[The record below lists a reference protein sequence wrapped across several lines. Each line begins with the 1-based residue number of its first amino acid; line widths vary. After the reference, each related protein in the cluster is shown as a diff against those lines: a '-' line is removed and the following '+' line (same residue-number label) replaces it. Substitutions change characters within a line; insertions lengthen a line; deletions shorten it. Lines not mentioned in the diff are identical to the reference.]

1 MAALSYNKEAEIIQV
16 LSLSRYQV
24 DLLKIDNPYFEG
36 KVSRIYPSELQVNK
50 ANASNT
56 EAPFLD
62 LNLSISNGFL
72 SFKIYHKRDDF
83 DFDIAIC
90 FFFFL
95 FFFSTGTFPVLPVTV
110 FTFLNLLDC
119 LSM

>member
-36 KVSRIYPSELQVNK
+36 IVSRIYPPEIQVNK

-83 DFDIAIC
+83 DFDIAI
-90 FFFFL
+90 FFSV
-95 FFFSTGTFPVLPVTV
+95 FFSTGTFPVLPVTV